1 MNGAGAGADDGNSND
16 GNSNDGN
23 NNDVG
28 GDVVTDGGAEATR
41 EIEVDDV
48 SKVFSEDGG
57 AIQAL
62 DGVDFDVHE
71 GEFVCIVGPSGC
83 GKSTLFR
90 IIAGLE
96 TPTEGEV
103 RVGGR
108 RVTDPGP
115 DRGMVF
121 QDDALFPWRTAY
133 ENVKYGLEEVGPPAG
148 DTVAERA
155 EYCLELVGLA
165 EFADSYPKTLSGGQR
180 QRVGIARALAVDPPT
195 LLMDE
200 PFGSLDERTKTSL
213 HAELLDIWSTTEK
226 TVLFVTHDVEE
237 AVYLADRIV
246 VFTDR
251 PGSVAEEIDVD
262 VPRPRDRTSDAFVEV
277 KSRVLS
283 HFRE

>member
-1 MNGAGAGADDGNSND
+1 MNGASDDDGAGDSTG
-16 GNSNDGN
+16 
-23 NNDVG
+23 NDVG
-28 GDVVTDGGAEATR
+28 GDDAVTDGGTEATR

-48 SKVFSEDGG
+48 SKVFTEDGG

-103 RVGGR
+103 RVGGQ
-108 RVTDPGP
+108 RVTEPGP

-148 DTVAERA
+148 ETVAERA

-165 EFADSYPKTLSGGQR
+165 EFGDSYPKTLSGGQR
-180 QRVGIARALAVDPPT
+180 QRIGIARALAVDPPT

-200 PFGSLDERTKTSL
+200 PFGSLDERTKASL
-213 HAELLDIWSTTEK
+213 HGELLDIWSTTEK

-237 AVYLADRIV
+237 AVYLADRII

-251 PGSVAEEIDVD
+251 PGSVAEEVPVD
-262 VPRPRDRTSDAFVEV
+262 VERPRDRTGDAFVEV

>member
-1 MNGAGAGADDGNSND
+1 MAMNGASGARDKH
-16 GNSNDGN
+16 
-23 NNDVG
+23 
-28 GDVVTDGGAEATR
+28 ATA
-41 EIEVDDV
+41 EIEVDGV
-48 SKVFSEDGG
+48 SKEFTEHGG
-57 AIQAL
+57 TIQAL

-103 RVGGR
+103 RVAAR
-108 RVTDPGP
+108 RVSDPGP

-121 QDDALFPWRTAY
+121 QDDALFPWRTVR
-133 ENVKYGLEEVGPPAG
+133 ENVSYGLEEVGPPAG
-148 DTVAERA
+148 RTVAERA
-155 EYCLELVGLA
+155 EHCLELVGLA
-165 EFADSYPKTLSGGQR
+165 EFGDSYPETLSGGQR

-200 PFGSLDERTKTSL
+200 PFGSVDERTKASL

-251 PGSVAEEIDVD
+251 PGSVAEQIEVD
-262 VPRPRDRTSDAFVEV
+262 APRPRDRTSDAFVEA